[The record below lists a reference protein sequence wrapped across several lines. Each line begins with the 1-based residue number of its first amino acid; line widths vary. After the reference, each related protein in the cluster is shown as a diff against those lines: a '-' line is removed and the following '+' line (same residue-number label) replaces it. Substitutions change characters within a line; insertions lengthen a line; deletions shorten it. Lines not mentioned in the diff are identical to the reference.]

1 MINDEID
8 LAINK
13 AAATSLRQLV
23 YFSNTGDNDLVWRYD
38 LASNNG
44 SEVIEWTA
52 APASGNLSTCDIGNV
67 TLALDFVDAQ
77 ARAEPY
83 VLTFTMTSSS
93 FFEPSRAI
101 LIELRATVS
110 ASADAEL
117 CTVELKNAEQLA
129 VADTLAFTVTSIDA
143 YGIRI
148 LDVAALTYS
157 ATIANDEM
165 LDYDVPCTVAYDV
178 VSDRHGG
185 TCILPTLTWGEFIL
199 TVLDSANGRVGN
211 QTYSVPVTRCSVG
224 YYWGRRGLRGVRS
237 KKGQPAP
244 RAARSRRFC
253 STLLTGGRMPRRP
266 FETFAAVTHGPR
278 TASGL

>member
-1 MINDEID
+1 MARDPRLVAGSGGCDNSAQILVINDEID

-13 AAATSLRQLV
+13 AVATSLRQLV

-44 SEVIEWTA
+44 SEVIEWLA

-143 YGIRI
+143 YEIRI
-148 LDVAALTYS
+148 LDVATLTYS
-157 ATIANDEM
+157 ATIANDAM

-199 TVLDSANGRVGN
+199 TVLDSASERVGN

-224 YYWGRRGLRGVRS
+224 YYGDGAGCVACDS
-237 KKGQPAP
+237 KEVSCAKG
-244 RAARSRRFC
+244 
-253 STLLTGGRMPRRP
+253 STL
-266 FETFAAVTHGPR
+266 ETVLPQ
-278 TASGL
+278 